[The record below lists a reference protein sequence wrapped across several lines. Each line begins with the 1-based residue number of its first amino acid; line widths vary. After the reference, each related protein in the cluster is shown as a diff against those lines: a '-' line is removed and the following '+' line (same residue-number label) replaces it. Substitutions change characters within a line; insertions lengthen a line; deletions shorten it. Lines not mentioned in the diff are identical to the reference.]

1 VDARGI
7 VRWRHA
13 RPLSDDVVAEDILP
27 TLESAR

>member
-7 VRWRHA
+7 VRWKHS
-13 RPLSDDVVAEDILP
+13 RPLTAAVVDEDILP